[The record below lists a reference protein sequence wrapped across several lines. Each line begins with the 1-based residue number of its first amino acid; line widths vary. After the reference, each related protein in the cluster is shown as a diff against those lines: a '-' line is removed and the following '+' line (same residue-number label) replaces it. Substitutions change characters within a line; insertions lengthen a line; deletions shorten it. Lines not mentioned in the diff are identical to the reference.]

1 LASSEKWISG
11 RTAVVTMNE
20 KITKKAIELMKTQ
33 YICDNCLGRQF
44 AELLSGLSNDE
55 RGKIIRHYIA
65 FLLDAGEKIDI
76 DTSNFYG
83 MKFRNVKIKPK
94 KPGKCKVCKNFF
106 LEKIDTLAKSIVKK
120 LSGYEFDTF
129 LIGTVVSTDLIKA
142 EEGVWEKAG
151 IEFVEPIKSEINREI
166 GKRIE
171 RVTKKNFSIDTP
183 DITAIINLS
192 SNKVELQIR
201 SLYIYGKYQKLAR
214 GISQTKWICRECGGK
229 GCVVCKGEGKL
240 YKTSVQEIVEK
251 QLITVAKAKRSKFH
265 AAGREDV
272 DARCLGKRPFVIELV
287 KPRKRKFG
295 LKKIQSQINKSKK
308 IKVYGLK
315 IASKKGIQEVKFSR
329 YDKTY
334 LAEVTFAKKTDKKKL
349 KLLKNLEGTTINQK
363 TPKRVVHRRS
373 ERIRKRKV
381 KKVSVKAV
389 GGKKLE
395 LKIRGEAGL
404 YIKELIT
411 GDDGRTEPN
420 ISTLLNN
427 KVKSIKLDV
436 IKIHSS

>member
-1 LASSEKWISG
+1 
-11 RTAVVTMNE
+11 MNE

-76 DTSNFYG
+76 DSSNFYG

-106 LEKIDTLAKSIVKK
+106 LEKIDDLAKSIVKK
-120 LSGYEFDTF
+120 LSDYEFDTF
-129 LIGTVVSTDLIKA
+129 LIGTVVSADLLKA
-142 EEGVWEKAG
+142 EERVWEKSG
-151 IEFVEPIKSEINREI
+151 IEFVEPIKNEINREI

-171 RVTKKNFSIDTP
+171 RLTKKKFSIDTP
-183 DITAIINLS
+183 DITAIIDLGTNG
-192 SNKVELQIR
+192 VELQIR
-201 SLYIYGKYQKLAR
+201 SLYVYGKYQKLAR

-229 GCVVCKGEGKL
+229 GCITCKGEGKL
-240 YKTSVQEIVEK
+240 YKNSVQEIVEK
-251 QLITVAKAKRSKFH
+251 PLIKVAKAKRSKFH

-287 KPRKRKFG
+287 KPRKRKLE

-308 IKVYGLK
+308 VKVYGLE
-315 IASKKGIQEVKFSR
+315 IASKKDIQEVKFSR

-334 LAEVTFAKKTDKKKL
+334 LADITFAKKIDKKKL
-349 KLLKNLEGTTINQK
+349 KLLKKLDGTAINQR
-363 TPKRVVHRRS
+363 TPKRVAHRRS

-381 KKVSVKAV
+381 KKISVKSL
-389 GGKKLE
+389 GDKKLE
-395 LKIRGEAGL
+395 LKIKGEAGL

-411 GDDGRTEPN
+411 GDDGRTEPS
-420 ISTLLNN
+420 IATLFNN

>member
-1 LASSEKWISG
+1 
-11 RTAVVTMNE
+11 MNE
-20 KITKKAIELMKTQ
+20 KITKDAVELMKTQ

-65 FLLDAGEKIDI
+65 FLLDAGQKIDI

-83 MKFRNVKIKPK
+83 IKFRNAKIKPK
-94 KPGKCKVCKNFF
+94 KPKKCAVCKNFF
-106 LEKIDTLAKSIVKK
+106 LEKINTLAKGIVKR
-120 LSGYEFDTF
+120 LSKYEFNTF
-129 LIGTVVSTDLIKA
+129 LIGTVVSADLLKA
-142 EEGVWEKAG
+142 EERVWEKAG
-151 IEFVEPIKSEINREI
+151 IEFVEPIKNEINREI

-171 RVTKKNFSIDTP
+171 RLTKKKFRIDTP
-183 DITAIINLS
+183 DITAIIDLS
-192 SNKVELQIR
+192 TNRVELQIR

-229 GCVVCKGEGKL
+229 GCVACNGEGKM

-251 QLITVAKAKRSKFH
+251 QLIKTAKAKRTKFH
-265 AAGREDV
+265 GAGREDV
-272 DARCLGKRPFVIELV
+272 DARCLGKRSFIIELV
-287 KPRKRKFG
+287 KPRKRKFD

-308 IKVYGLK
+308 VKVYGLN
-315 IASKKGIQEVKFSR
+315 IAQKKDIQEVKFSR

-334 LAEVTFAKKTDKKKL
+334 LAEVTFAKKTNKKKL

-363 TPKRVVHRRS
+363 TPRRVVHRRS

-381 KKVSVKAV
+381 KKVGVKAV